1 MGASVIPALSTTW
14 VELATSTASGS
25 SVSFTSLAE
34 YRNYKVSY
42 FNLKSASASSLYIR
56 FNNDSGN
63 NYSWIN
69 IKDSGTISSSAV
81 DNGIEVHVSID
92 TSGSSGIFGV
102 SDANQVIKKIDYFA
116 AKSGTGTDSDN
127 GQAFWNNTAVI
138 NRIDLVV
145 FSTTFSSGTI
155 KVYGSN

>member
-1 MGASVIPALSTTW
+1 MGASVIPEASTTW

-25 SVSFTSLAE
+25 SVSFASLAA

-42 FNLKSASASSLYIR
+42 FNLTSSLGSSMYVR

-69 IKDSGTISSSAV
+69 IKDSGTISSSAL
-81 DNGIEVHVSID
+81 DNGIETHASVDS
-92 TSGSSGIFGV
+92 SGSSGIFTV
-102 SDANQVIKKIDYFA
+102 SDANQVVKKIDYWA
-116 AKSGTGTDSDN
+116 AKSGTNTDSDN

-138 NRIDLVV
+138 NRIDLLV
-145 FSTTFSSGTI
+145 FSTTFSGGTI